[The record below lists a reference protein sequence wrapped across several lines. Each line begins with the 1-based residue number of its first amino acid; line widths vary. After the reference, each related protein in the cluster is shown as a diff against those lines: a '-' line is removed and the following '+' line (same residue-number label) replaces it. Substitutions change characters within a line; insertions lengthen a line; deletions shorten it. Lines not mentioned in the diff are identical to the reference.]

1 VDFNTILSQLELQAP
16 PPKPI
21 ELPPAL
27 RKELDDPAKY
37 IPSKELLDAARV
49 SLMLRKPLLL
59 TGQAGTGKTQ
69 LASHML
75 WRLGLGGKLLTYETK
90 STSTATDLFYSYNSL
105 AQFHAAQTK
114 QSNSK
119 GTDYIR
125 FNALGHA
132 ILLTRKRE
140 EVQHLL
146 PPDFNHDGPRPS
158 LVLMDEVDKAPSD
171 FPNDILNEIE
181 NLFFRIPELDN
192 ARVIADRQYAPVIIL
207 TSNSEKTLPAPFL
220 RRCVYF
226 HIPFPDSEQ
235 LKRIVSSRI
244 KTFSSNGRYPLLDDA
259 LNLFG
264 ELRTL
269 GLEKEPA
276 TAELLDWLLIL
287 LATEGVTINKHL
299 WECSEAVSG
308 SLSTLC
314 KGQADQ
320 DKVEARVRQW
330 LNQAPHK

>member
-1 VDFNTILSQLELQAP
+1 MDFKTILSQLELQTP
-16 PPKPI
+16 PPNPI
-21 ELPPAL
+21 GLPPAL
-27 RKELDDPAKY
+27 RKEQDDPARY

-69 LASHML
+69 LASHLL
-75 WRLGLGGKLLTYETK
+75 WRLGYGGKLLTYETK
-90 STSTATDLFYSYNSL
+90 STSTGTDLFYSYNSL
-105 AQFHAAQTK
+105 AHFHAAQTK
-114 QSNSK
+114 RSNTN

-125 FNALGHA
+125 YNALGHA

-140 EVQHLL
+140 DVQHLL
-146 PPDFNHDGPRPS
+146 PPDFEHDGPRTS
-158 LVLMDEVDKAPSD
+158 LVLIDEVDKAPSD

-192 ARVIADRQYAPVIIL
+192 ARVVADRNHAPLIIL

-220 RRCVYF
+220 RRCVYY
-226 HIPFPDSEQ
+226 HIPFPDTEQ
-235 LKRIVSSRI
+235 LKRIVSARI
-244 KTFSSNGRYPLLDDA
+244 RTFSSNGGYPLLDDA

-264 ELRTL
+264 ELRNL

-276 TAELLDWLLIL
+276 TAELLDWLLML
-287 LATEGVTINKHL
+287 LATDGVAVSKRFR
-299 WECSEAVSG
+299 ECKEAVLS

-314 KGQADQ
+314 KGQSDQ
-320 DKVEARVRQW
+320 VKVEARVKQW
-330 LNQAPHK
+330 LSQAPH